1 MLPLATNQLCH
12 YSLKATV
19 DDIGLANRFVQVLH
33 TTVRKPKRTFWPT
46 QHINKWTW
54 LSTME
59 LQLQKQAEFA
69 AL

>member
-19 DDIGLANRFVQVLH
+19 DIIGLANRFAQVLH
-33 TTVRKPKRTFWPT
+33 TKPKRTFWPA

-69 AL
+69 SL